1 MMLKLICLLCSG
13 HDGGMIVFKL
23 ERERP
28 PYAVHGNTLYY
39 VKVSSYHL
47 LFIFVYLSRW
57 RMDSEGAQSK
67 VSTGTRK
74 VSTGTRDVDFRRRL
88 PSKCALRAKSH
99 EIFHDIKRHHILI

>member
-67 VSTGTRK
+67 ERFPLERETWTS
-74 VSTGTRDVDFRRRL
+74 DVDFL
-88 PSKCALRAKSH
+88 LNVHCVPSLMKYST
-99 EIFHDIKRHHILI
+99 ISNGTIY